1 MKAKLIV
8 FILMIAVAAWLL
20 PLGAQDTNYRVI
32 KVLSEG
38 WIKGRVNHTRTD
50 LDVPKLETD
59 RDVKACGPGAK
70 PIEAVNIGSDGS
82 LRNVVVYLK
91 DITAGKEMTL
101 SGQPPTL
108 NQTHCTYQP
117 HVQVVPVNSS
127 IKITNDDNTLHG
139 VHAFWYPLGTK
150 FVLYP
155 NSITYPAKTV
165 FNIAMV
171 ATRKE
176 SFQQAGGPG
185 ILKFICEAG
194 HFWMTA
200 YAVVLPHPYYAKV
213 NDDGTYVIENV
224 PPGKYTLVS
233 WHEYFGTQE
242 KHIEVKANQ
251 PVVADFSYSDEL

>member
-1 MKAKLIV
+1 MKAKLILLV
-8 FILMIAVAAWLL
+8 VLLGAIWLL
-20 PLGAQDTNYRVI
+20 PVGAQQTDYRVI
-32 KVLSEG
+32 KLQNEG
-38 WIKGRVNHTRTD
+38 WIKGRVTHTRTD

-59 RDVKACGPGAK
+59 RDVKICGPGPK
-70 PIEAVNIGSDGS
+70 PIQAVNIGPDGA

-91 DITAGKEMTL
+91 DIKAGKELMMP
-101 SGQPPTL
+101 SQPPVL
-108 NQTHCTYQP
+108 NQTQCEYEP
-117 HVQVVPVNSS
+117 HVQVLPINSS
-127 IKITNDDNTLHG
+127 LKIVNGDNTLHG
-139 VHAFWYPLGTK
+139 VHAFWYPLNTK

-155 NSITYPAKTV
+155 NSITYPAKTI

-176 SFQQAGGPG
+176 SFQQVGGTG
-185 ILKFICEAG
+185 IVKFICEAG

-242 KHIEVKANQ
+242 KTIEVKANQ
-251 PVVADFSYSDEL
+251 PVVADFQYSDEL

>member
-1 MKAKLIV
+1 MKAKLMV
-8 FILMIAVAAWLL
+8 LLVILAAAWLL
-20 PLGAQDTNYRVI
+20 PLGAQEPGYRVI
-32 KVLSEG
+32 KVLNEG
-38 WIKGRVNHTRTD
+38 WIKGKVTHTRTD

-59 RDVKACGPGAK
+59 RDVKACGPGPK
-70 PIEAVNIGSDGS
+70 PIEAVNIGPDGA

-91 DITAGKEMTL
+91 DITAGKEFLM
-101 SGQPPTL
+101 PPKPPVL
-108 NQTHCTYQP
+108 NQNHCSFEP

-127 IKITNDDNTLHG
+127 FKITNNDNTLHG
-139 VHAFWYPLGTK
+139 VHAFWFPLGTK

-176 SFQQAGGPG
+176 SFQQIGGAG
-185 ILKFICEAG
+185 IVKFICEAG

-200 YAVVLPHPYYAKV
+200 YAVVLPHPYFAKV
-213 NDDGTYVIENV
+213 NDDGTYLIENV

-233 WHEYFGTQE
+233 WQEYFGTQE
-242 KHIEVKANQ
+242 KAVEVKANQ
-251 PVVADFSYSDEL
+251 PAMVDFTYSEEL